1 MWRPSIHDEDA
12 MPDSQRLDQWFE
24 TFPVLKSVSGAH
36 LQLLRGIAQFP
47 TLDAGFV
54 AYRQDAEC
62 PNYLMCIEGLTRV
75 FKMSDTGKEILL
87 YRVRDGGTC
96 ILTTQCLLTG
106 GNFPAESIAEKRT
119 QLAAI
124 PAGAFR
130 QLMQE
135 SAAFRQVVL
144 DDYTSLL
151 GQMIGMVDELA
162 FTSFEQRLAR
172 RILLDA
178 DAEGIV
184 AKTHQQLASDTGSA
198 RESVT
203 RALGE
208 WERRSWIELE
218 RGKIAIRDRAALAT
232 LTA

>member
-1 MWRPSIHDEDA
+1 
-12 MPDSQRLDQWFE
+12 
-24 TFPVLKSVSGAH
+24 
-36 LQLLRGIAQFP
+36 
-47 TLDAGFV
+47 
-54 AYRQDAEC
+54 
-62 PNYLMCIEGLTRV
+62 
-75 FKMSDTGKEILL
+75 
-87 YRVRDGGTC
+87 
-96 ILTTQCLLTG
+96 
-106 GNFPAESIAEKRT
+106 
-119 QLAAI
+119 
-124 PAGAFR
+124 
-130 QLMQE
+130 MQE

-178 DAEGIV
+178 DAEGII

-232 LTA
+232 LTG